1 MNAVTGEHSVAMPHD
16 SSLWAQVRQAL
27 RMLARDWRSKELT
40 VLLSAL
46 IIAVTSLTAVAFL
59 TDRVSQAVALR
70 AAESLAGDLRLA
82 STSPINPAYAE
93 LAAEN
98 GLRSATLTFMPSVVF
113 TDGQDDPSRV
123 PASTLAS
130 IRAASKD
137 YPLRGQLKMA
147 DELLG
152 EEYLVTGTPPRGEA
166 WASPRLLTR
175 LDATVGVVLTVGK
188 ASFRVTRVLVS
199 RPDEGFRFTD
209 LAPSLMINEAD
220 LAATELIQPGSRV
233 AYRALFAGD
242 RNQVDAFKPL
252 LEGMMEDGED
262 LGDIQDANPQV
273 RSSMER
279 AERFLNLASLV
290 SVLLAAVAVAMSAR
304 RYAHRHRD
312 RVALMKCLGASQRQ
326 ILFSSLAQIVL
337 LALFAGVVGAVLG
350 FVSHS
355 GLAWLM
361 RDMIQQTLP
370 SPGWTPVGLG
380 LVTAVLI
387 LVGFALPD
395 LLQLRKTPPLRV
407 LRHDMGPPP
416 IRYGLSWLAAI
427 GSILALLLWLAGDT
441 TLVLVIFGGASLTLA
456 VLALAGWLL
465 VRSLQGFR
473 GAAGI
478 AWRFGLASLARR
490 GRESIAQVVAFGL
503 GIMVLLLLTTVR
515 NELMDTWRSSLPE
528 NAPNQFMINIQTHE
542 VDGVREFFI
551 ERGLAEPRL
560 SPMVR
565 ARMTHINGADVSEME
580 FENPQGKRWAVR
592 DANLTWADEI
602 RPDNEIIQGD
612 FWSGRSPGTEISLED
627 EFASDLGVG
636 LGDRLTFDV
645 AGEPI
650 EGEVTSIR
658 LVEWDSF
665 QPNFFVVFAPGMLD
679 DYPATW
685 ISSVYVEER
694 QKADMLDLMRQYPSI
709 TVIDLDAILGQVR
722 DVMDKA
728 ALAVQAVFLFT
739 LLAGLVVLWA
749 AVQSTR
755 DERRYESAMLR
766 TFGATRSRV
775 LNGVATEFVAI
786 GLLSGILAAG
796 GATLVAWL
804 FSTRLLE
811 LDYSFSPVL
820 WIAGPL
826 FGMAVVGIAGTAA
839 TWKVVTHAPV
849 SVLRN
854 A

>member
-1 MNAVTGEHSVAMPHD
+1 
-16 SSLWAQVRQAL
+16 
-27 RMLARDWRSKELT
+27 MLARDWRSKELT
-40 VLLSAL
+40 VLMTAL
-46 IIAVTSLTAVAFL
+46 IIAVASLTAVAFL
-59 TDRVSQAVALR
+59 TDRVSQAVAQR
-70 AAESLAGDLRLA
+70 ATESLAGDLRLA
-82 STSPINPAYAE
+82 STRPINTDYAQSAVE
-93 LAAEN
+93 F
-98 GLRSATLTFMPSVVF
+98 GLHTASITSMPSVVF
-113 TDGQDDPSRV
+113 TGDEDDPT
-123 PASTLAS
+123 STLAA
-130 IRAASKD
+130 IRAASVT
-137 YPLRGQLKMA
+137 YPLRGQLKLA

-152 EEYLVTGTPPRGEA
+152 AEYLTRGAPPRGEA

-175 LDATVGVVLTVGK
+175 LNADVGAVLEVGK
-188 ASFRVTRVLVS
+188 VSLTVTRVLVS

-209 LAPSLMINEAD
+209 LAPSLLINESD
-220 LAATELIQPGSRV
+220 LDATSLIQPGSRV
-233 AYRALFAGD
+233 AYRALFSGSRAE
-242 RNQVDAFKPL
+242 VETFKPIL
-252 LEGMMEDGED
+252 KDMMEDGEE
-262 LGDIQDANPQV
+262 LEDIRDTNPQI
-273 RSSMER
+273 RSSMDR

-304 RYAHRHRD
+304 RYSHRHRD

-337 LALFAGVVGAVLG
+337 LALAAGIAGAVLG
-350 FVSHS
+350 FLSHS

-370 SPGWTPVGLG
+370 PPGWAPVGLG
-380 LVTAVLI
+380 LVTAILI

-395 LLQLRKTPPLRV
+395 LMQLRKTPPLRV
-407 LRHDMGPPP
+407 LRHDVAPPP
-416 IRYGLSWLAAI
+416 IRYGLSWIAAI
-427 GSILALLLWLAGDT
+427 GSILALLLWIAGDT
-441 TLVLVIFGGASLTLA
+441 RLVLMIFGGASLTLA

-515 NELMDTWRSSLPE
+515 NELMDTWRASLPE
-528 NAPNQFMINIQTHE
+528 DAPNQFMINIQTHE
-542 VDGVREFFI
+542 VAGVQQFFTD
-551 ERGLAEPRL
+551 RGLSEPRL

-565 ARMTHINGADVSEME
+565 ARMTHINGEDVSEMS
-580 FENPQGKRWAVR
+580 FPNPQGRRWAVR
-592 DANLTWADEI
+592 DANLTWADQL
-602 RPDNEIIQGD
+602 RGDNEIVEGA
-612 FWSGRSPGTEISLED
+612 FWTDREPGTELSLET
-627 EFASDLGVG
+627 EFAADLGVG
-636 LGDRLTFDV
+636 IGDVLEFDV

-679 DYPATW
+679 DFPATW
-685 ISSVYVEER
+685 ITAVYVEDSR
-694 QKADMLDLMRQYPSI
+694 KGAILDLMRQFPSI
-709 TVIDLDAILGQVR
+709 TAIDLDAILGQVR

-749 AVQSTR
+749 AVQATR

-766 TFGATRSRV
+766 TLGATRSRV
-775 LNGVATEFVAI
+775 LSGVATEFIAI
-786 GLLSGILAAG
+786 GLISGLLAAG
-796 GATLVAWL
+796 GASLIAWL

-811 LDYSFSPVL
+811 LDYTFNPVL
-820 WIAGPL
+820 WGAGPL
-826 FGMAVVGIAGTAA
+826 FGMAIVGIAGTAA
-839 TWKVVTHAPV
+839 TWRVVTHAPV